1 MKSLSHTE
9 LMRTA
14 VACQILGI
22 DPGFEASLS
31 PEHDAL
37 VKEGIRMH
45 SRMSLLSEY
54 NSATLTDILRER
66 RSFQK
71 KFYKLFGFSWPA

>member
-14 VACQILGI
+14 VACRLLGI
-22 DPGFEASLS
+22 DPGFQVSLS
-31 PEHDAL
+31 PEHDEL

-45 SRMSLLSEY
+45 SRMSLLSEH
-54 NSATLTDILRER
+54 SSSDLPQILRER
-66 RSFQK
+66 RDFQERFR
-71 KFYKLFGFSWPA
+71 KFFGFSWPA